1 MLKIIFRKHNTKKNT
16 HRVCSNTWC
25 LLINTTIYSVAH
37 MLIKFILYG
46 VLMPRLPCLQ
56 LLILITNKNCCNY
69 TDHRVFFRKENTRVS
84 ANLLLIMSAWTKTF
98 YFIYYLQTKT
108 VLYSSYKISFCRFI
122 TAVVPVTTEKNVVFN
137 VLSCPE
143 YRLTIWVMPLFIAID
158 K

>member
-46 VLMPRLPCLQ
+46 VLMLRLPCLQ

-84 ANLLLIMSAWTKTF
+84 ANLLLIMSAWTKTMGTF
-98 YFIYYLQTKT
+98 TLYIICKQKPYFT
-108 VLYSSYKISFCRFI
+108 
-122 TAVVPVTTEKNVVFN
+122 PVTKSVFAGLSLLRFQLLQKKMLFLMFCP
-137 VLSCPE
+137 VLN
-143 YRLTIWVMPLFIAID
+143 TD
-158 K
+158 

>member
-84 ANLLLIMSAWTKTF
+84 ANLLLIMSAWTKTMGTF
-98 YFIYYLQTKT
+98 TLYIIYKQKLYFT
-108 VLYSSYKISFCRFI
+108 
-122 TAVVPVTTEKNVVFN
+122 PVTKSVFAGLSLLRFQLLQKKMLFLMFCP
-137 VLSCPE
+137 VLN
-143 YRLTIWVMPLFIAID
+143 TD
-158 K
+158 

>member
-25 LLINTTIYSVAH
+25 LLIKTTIYSVAH

-84 ANLLLIMSAWTKTF
+84 ANLLLIMSAWTKTMGTF
-98 YFIYYLQTKT
+98 TLYIICKQKPYFT
-108 VLYSSYKISFCRFI
+108 
-122 TAVVPVTTEKNVVFN
+122 PVTKSVFAGLSLLRFQLLQKKMLFLMFCP
-137 VLSCPE
+137 VLN
-143 YRLTIWVMPLFIAID
+143 TD
-158 K
+158 

>member
-84 ANLLLIMSAWTKTF
+84 ANLLLIMSAWTKTMGTF
-98 YFIYYLQTKT
+98 TLYIICKQKPYFT
-108 VLYSSYKISFCRFI
+108 
-122 TAVVPVTTEKNVVFN
+122 PVTKSVFAGLSLLWFQLLQKKMLFLMFCP
-137 VLSCPE
+137 VLN
-143 YRLTIWVMPLFIAID
+143 TD
-158 K
+158 

>member
-37 MLIKFILYG
+37 MLLKFILYG

-84 ANLLLIMSAWTKTF
+84 ANLLLIMSAWTKTMGTF
-98 YFIYYLQTKT
+98 TLYIICKQKPYFT
-108 VLYSSYKISFCRFI
+108 
-122 TAVVPVTTEKNVVFN
+122 PVTKSVFAGLSLLWFQLLQKKMLFLMFCP
-137 VLSCPE
+137 VLN
-143 YRLTIWVMPLFIAID
+143 TD
-158 K
+158 

>member
-84 ANLLLIMSAWTKTF
+84 ANLLLIMSAWTKTMGTF
-98 YFIYYLQTKT
+98 TLYIICKQKPYLT
-108 VLYSSYKISFCRFI
+108 
-122 TAVVPVTTEKNVVFN
+122 PVTKSVFAGLSLLRFQLLQKKMLFLMFCP
-137 VLSCPE
+137 VLN
-143 YRLTIWVMPLFIAID
+143 TD
-158 K
+158 

>member
-69 TDHRVFFRKENTRVS
+69 TDHRFFFRKENTRVS
-84 ANLLLIMSAWTKTF
+84 ANLLLIMSAWTKTMGTF
-98 YFIYYLQTKT
+98 TLYIICKQKPYFT
-108 VLYSSYKISFCRFI
+108 
-122 TAVVPVTTEKNVVFN
+122 PVTKSVFAGLSLLRFQLLQKKMLFLMFCP
-137 VLSCPE
+137 VLN
-143 YRLTIWVMPLFIAID
+143 TD
-158 K
+158 

>member
-56 LLILITNKNCCNY
+56 LLILITNKNFCNY

-84 ANLLLIMSAWTKTF
+84 ANLLLIMSAWTKTMGTF
-98 YFIYYLQTKT
+98 TLYIICKQKPYFT
-108 VLYSSYKISFCRFI
+108 
-122 TAVVPVTTEKNVVFN
+122 PVTKSVFAGLSLLRFQLLQKKMLFLMFCP
-137 VLSCPE
+137 VLN
-143 YRLTIWVMPLFIAID
+143 TD
-158 K
+158 

>member
-84 ANLLLIMSAWTKTF
+84 ANLLLIMSAWTKTMGTF
-98 YFIYYLQTKT
+98 TLYIICKQKPYFT
-108 VLYSSYKISFCRFI
+108 
-122 TAVVPVTTEKNVVFN
+122 PVTKSVFAGLSLLRFQLLQKKMLFLMFCP
-137 VLSCPE
+137 VLN
-143 YRLTIWVMPLFIAID
+143 TD
-158 K
+158 

>member
-25 LLINTTIYSVAH
+25 LLIKTAIYSVAH

-84 ANLLLIMSAWTKTF
+84 ANLLLIMSGWTKTMGTF
-98 YFIYYLQTKT
+98 TLYIICKQKPYFT
-108 VLYSSYKISFCRFI
+108 
-122 TAVVPVTTEKNVVFN
+122 PVTKSVFAGLSLLRFQLLQKKILFLMFCP
-137 VLSCPE
+137 VLN
-143 YRLTIWVMPLFIAID
+143 TD
-158 K
+158 

>member
-84 ANLLLIMSAWTKTF
+84 ANLLLIMSAWTKTMGTF
-98 YFIYYLQTKT
+98 TLYIICKQKPYFT
-108 VLYSSYKISFCRFI
+108 
-122 TAVVPVTTEKNVVFN
+122 PVTKSVFAGLSLLRFQLLQKKMLFLMFCL
-137 VLSCPE
+137 VLN
-143 YRLTIWVMPLFIAID
+143 TD
-158 K
+158 

>member
-84 ANLLLIMSAWTKTF
+84 ANLLLIMCAWTKTMGTF
-98 YFIYYLQTKT
+98 TLYIICKQKPYFT
-108 VLYSSYKISFCRFI
+108 
-122 TAVVPVTTEKNVVFN
+122 PVTKSVFAGLSLLRFQLLQKKMLFLMFCP
-137 VLSCPE
+137 VLN
-143 YRLTIWVMPLFIAID
+143 TD
-158 K
+158 

>member
-84 ANLLLIMSAWTKTF
+84 ANLFLIMSAWTKTMGTF
-98 YFIYYLQTKT
+98 TLYIICKQKPYFT
-108 VLYSSYKISFCRFI
+108 
-122 TAVVPVTTEKNVVFN
+122 PVTKSVFAGLSLLRFQLLQKKMLFLMFCP
-137 VLSCPE
+137 VLN
-143 YRLTIWVMPLFIAID
+143 TD
-158 K
+158 